1 MVRAFLAW
9 WLGGLA
15 LFALVL
21 WLHAPL
27 AIPAV
32 PGGIGNHQAA
42 GSAAE
47 VERIHAAWRAAG
59 VYGTARTAMIADL
72 VFIGVY
78 TLGAALGGRVLRASG
93 GGTMR
98 LIGDAV
104 LAGAVVFG
112 VTDYVETVCQLVQ
125 LVQDEGSNALAATAA
140 TVRPVKIIAWIATFV
155 GILAGLAV
163 RRFVARSS

>member
-1 MVRAFLAW
+1 MRTFLAW

-27 AIPAV
+27 AIAAV
-32 PGGIGNHQAA
+32 PGGIGDHQAA

-59 VYGTARTAMIADL
+59 VYDTARTAMIADL

-78 TLGAALGGRVLRASG
+78 TIGAALGGRVLRASG

-104 LAGAVVFG
+104 LAGAIVFG
-112 VTDYVETVCQLVQ
+112 VTDYLETVCQLVQ
-125 LVQDEGSNALAATAA
+125 LAQNQGSEALAATGS
-140 TVRPVKIIAWIATFV
+140 TVRPVKIIAWLVTFL
-155 GILAGLAV
+155 GIIAGLAV
-163 RRFVARSS
+163 RRFVGRPS

>member
-1 MVRAFLAW
+1 MRAFLAW

-32 PGGIGNHQAA
+32 PGGIGDHQAA

-59 VYGTARTAMIADL
+59 VYDAARIAMIADL

-78 TLGAALGGRVLRASG
+78 TIGAALGGRMLRASG

-104 LAGAVVFG
+104 LAGAIVFG
-112 VTDYVETVCQLVQ
+112 VTDYIETVCQLVQ
-125 LVQDEGSNALAATAA
+125 LVQGRGSDALAATAA
-140 TVRPVKIIAWIATFV
+140 TVQPVKIIAWIATFA
-155 GILAGLAV
+155 GIVIGLAV
-163 RRFVARSS
+163 RRFVGRSS